1 MQIENIDE
9 NLSMNISDTSGASL
23 QVSDVDTSLEM
34 NVDNNKDIITLNIIN
49 EEGNVGME
57 VETGGSKVEGTTD
70 HSKLQNLDYEH
81 SGHTGFQR
89 KGDYVEDSNYVHTD
103 NNFTD
108 TEKTKL
114 ESLSNYDDTLIKKDI
129 LSNTS
134 QINALKTSVT
144 DLDTNKADK
153 TEIPNVSNFITNT
166 VDNLVN
172 YYLKSELYTKEEIN
186 ELASTIQTVNIKVV
200 DSLPIEGQSNIIYFV
215 PKNGSTNDI
224 YDEWIYINS
233 SWEHIGSTEI
243 DLTGYATENWVKLQI
258 GDFLNSTQVNNLINS
273 SLSNYY
279 NKSEVDAKINEI
291 PIAPSYT
298 ADDNVVIENDVI
310 KGYTNTGY
318 IVSDTDIKLQAI
330 SEVETTAETVD
341 NKIVYTYDE
350 VVIIYD
356 GTNYIRRSE
365 NGIDFEVIELPYN
378 CKNMIYHTVRKR
390 LIATNCNGYFMYSD
404 DNGKTWTAQ
413 ASSFATSNTYLFQ
426 QNTFSNGFAVIDIST
441 KKIITINDDFTFNNT
456 LTSTIV
462 PNYICLLNS
471 SQFIWCNNI
480 GGFKY
485 GAGSKEGIFPSL
497 AGVSV
502 SLLKNVNDKVIVGLN
517 NNNKLYI
524 LSQNTVSG
532 SSWVAYNLPKQCT
545 VNDIIYNS
553 NDSTYYIL
561 TSINTYYKTT
571 DFVNFVSV
579 DKDSLRG
586 VQGYFT
592 LAGIQAT
599 TTNNNKLLLAPTRIK
614 IENMLQKFK
623 RLTDFNKLLGDGLE
637 KKSEEQIGVK
647 VRSPLNVST
656 TGVSLTGE
664 SIDYTYLTNDIVKI
678 LRVAEAP
685 IVTLSPAELEDY
697 VWTNWDGSNDFVFKL
712 MFTEAGTF
720 YDFMS
725 YEEEYTVEKYELGYI
740 FITDNGMRAPYT
752 SMGKFSVFFQ

>member
-1 MQIENIDE
+1 MDNKLNYNNTNQELNID
-9 NLSMNISDTSGASL
+9 
-23 QVSDVDTSLEM
+23 SLESSISLDEETP
-34 NVDNNKDIITLNIIN
+34 NLTFDNEDIELSFESEENDIN
-49 EEGNVGME
+49 FESPYSA
-57 VETGGSKVEGTTD
+57 GGTKD
-70 HSKLQNLDYEH
+70 HSKLENLDYEH
-81 SGHTGFQR
+81 SGHTGFQ
-89 KGDYVEDSNYVHTD
+89 KAGDYALKDDVPTKLSELDNDSGFISGYNETD
-103 NNFTD
+103 PTIPQHVKEI
-108 TEKTKL
+108 TEK
-114 ESLSNYDDTLIKKDI
+114 DI
-129 LSNTS
+129 EKWN
-134 QINALKTSVT
+134 NAKT
-144 DLDTNKADK
+144 
-153 TEIPNVSNFITNT
+153 
-166 VDNLVN
+166 
-172 YYLKSELYTKEEIN
+172 
-186 ELASTIQTVNIKVV
+186 
-200 DSLPIEGQSNIIYFV
+200 
-215 PKNGSTNDI
+215 
-224 YDEWIYINS
+224 
-233 SWEHIGSTEI
+233 
-243 DLTGYATENWVKLQI
+243 
-258 GDFLNSTQVNNLINS
+258 
-273 SLSNYY
+273 
-279 NKSEVDAKINEI
+279 
-291 PIAPSYT
+291 YT
-298 ADDNVVIENDVI
+298 ADDNIVIENDVI

-318 IVSDTDIKLQAI
+318 IVSDIDIKLQAI
-330 SEVETTAETVD
+330 SEVETMAETTD

-365 NGIDFEVIELPYN
+365 NGIDFDIIELPYN
-378 CKNMIYHTVRKR
+378 CKNMIYHTVSKR
-390 LIATNCNGYFMYSD
+390 LIATSHNGYFMYSD

-413 ASSFATSNTYLFQ
+413 ANSHSTSNTYLFQ

-441 KKIITINDDFTFNNT
+441 KRIITLNENFTVNNT

-497 AGVSV
+497 VGVSV

-524 LSQNTVSG
+524 LSKNTVSG

-545 VNDIIYNS
+545 VNDIIYNP

-579 DKDSLRG
+579 DKDNLRG

-599 TTNNNKLLLAPTRIK
+599 TTDNNKLLLAPTRIK

-623 RLTDFNKLLGDGLE
+623 RLTDFDKLLGVGLE

-647 VRSPLNVST
+647 VRSPIYVST
-656 TGVSLTGE
+656 SGVSLSGR
-664 SIDYTYLTNDIVKI
+664 SVDYNYLTEEIEKI
-678 LRVAEAP
+678 LKVSEAP
-685 IVTLSPAELEDY
+685 ITALSPTEIEDY
-697 VWTNWDGSNDFVFKL
+697 VWSNWDGTDNFAFKF

-720 YDFMS
+720 YNVMS

-740 FITDNGMRAPYT
+740 YIVDNGMTAPYT
-752 SMGKFSVFFQ
+752 SIGKFGVFFQ